1 MMIAIAML
9 LAASSANLDRLTK
22 EVAESGRVLT
32 LAAPPSQRAAPR
44 PELAPGRPPLL
55 SFRYYE
61 GQQHH
66 RFSDSELTLDDAG
79 H

>member
-1 MMIAIAML
+1 MIAMM
-9 LAASSANLDRLTK
+9 LAAVPGNIERLTH
-22 EVAESGRVLT
+22 EVAQSGRVVEPAT
-32 LAAPPSQRAAPR
+32 SPSQRVAP
-44 PELAPGRPPLL
+44 PLEIAPGRPPLL

>member
-1 MMIAIAML
+1 MIVLVALL
-9 LAASSANLDRLTK
+9 LAASTSDVDRLTK
-22 EVAESGRVLT
+22 DVAQSGRVLV
-32 LAAPPSQRAAPR
+32 LATPPSRRVAPPRDI
-44 PELAPGRPPLL
+44 APGRPPLL
-55 SFRYYE
+55 AFRYYE

>member
-1 MMIAIAML
+1 MMVVIALL
-9 LAASSANLDRLTK
+9 LAAASPAVDRLTK
-22 EVAESGRVLT
+22 EVAESGRVLV
-32 LAAPPSQRAAPR
+32 LATPPSQRVAPA
-44 PELAPGRPPLL
+44 PEIAPGRPPLL

-66 RFSDSELTLDDAG
+66 RFSDTELTLDDAG